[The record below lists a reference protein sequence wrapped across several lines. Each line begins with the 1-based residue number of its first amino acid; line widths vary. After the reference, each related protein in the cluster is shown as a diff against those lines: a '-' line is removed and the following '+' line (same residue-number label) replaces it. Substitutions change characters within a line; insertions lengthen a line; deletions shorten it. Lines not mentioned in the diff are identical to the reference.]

1 LNCKFHFLYF
11 TLYEELLHINSN
23 CHNSYE
29 IVYYLK
35 GTGETVINGCSYKYK
50 EGTFSIILPDIYH
63 SEIHEEKT
71 EVIYINFDCIDLPFE
86 ILNGVYFDSYSKTI
100 LNLMEKIKKEIISK
114 NIFHEYRLELLIQE
128 LLIEHKRIIE
138 NKNSKNEWLD
148 YVVVFI
154 DENYNNGIK
163 METLAEISGY
173 SYHRFRHLFKEKTGL
188 SPIAYILSK
197 KIEHSKERLT
207 NSSLGVTEISN
218 ICGFSNSS
226 QFSNLFKKYTGLSP
240 REYRKN

>member
-1 LNCKFHFLYF
+1 
-11 TLYEELLHINSN
+11 
-23 CHNSYE
+23 
-29 IVYYLK
+29 
-35 GTGETVINGCSYKYK
+35 
-50 EGTFSIILPDIYH
+50 
-63 SEIHEEKT
+63 
-71 EVIYINFDCIDLPFE
+71 
-86 ILNGVYFDSYSKTI
+86 
-100 LNLMEKIKKEIISK
+100 M
-114 NIFHEYRLELLIQE
+114 ELLIQE
-128 LLIEHKRIIE
+128 LLIEHKRITE

-173 SYHRFRHLFKEKTGL
+173 SYHHLG
-188 SPIAYILSK
+188 I
-197 KIEHSKERLT
+197 
-207 NSSLGVTEISN
+207 TEISN